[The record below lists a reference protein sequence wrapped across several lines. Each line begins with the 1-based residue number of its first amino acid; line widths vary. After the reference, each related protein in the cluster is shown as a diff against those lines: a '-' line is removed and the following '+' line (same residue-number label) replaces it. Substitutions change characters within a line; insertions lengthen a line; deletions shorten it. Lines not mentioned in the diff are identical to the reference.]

1 MLRVAIAPLRD
12 PPEVGDGAPPDWM
25 GGAER
30 RRWAGLPSTARG
42 EFAASRALLRTLL
55 QEATGLPADAW
66 DISAEAGTAP
76 VARSARDDGA
86 AGVPRASLSHRMG
99 WVAAAVADGP
109 VGVDLEC
116 RRPARSDP
124 GERAA
129 LMLSAD
135 ELPAWQALVPDERE
149 AALLARW
156 VAKEAWFKASPP
168 ASAPWDFR
176 CIVARPCA
184 PVQANVRVWE
194 APAMHF
200 AVCCADAQALA
211 GADCKG
217 LDAATA
223 RSSFWHV
230 HRVASAT

>member
-1 MLRVAIAPLRD
+1 MLRVAIAPTRD
-12 PPEVGDGAPPDWM
+12 APQAGDGAAPGWM
-25 GGAER
+25 GDAER
-30 RRWAGLPSTARG
+30 RRWIGLSAGARC

-55 QEATGLPADAW
+55 QEATGVSADAW
-66 DISAEAGTAP
+66 DVSAEAGTAP
-76 VARSARDDGA
+76 VARPARDGGSAGA
-86 AGVPRASLSHRMG
+86 PRASLSHRLG

-109 VGVDLEC
+109 VGIDLEC
-116 RRPARSDP
+116 HRPARGDP
-124 GERAA
+124 AERAA
-129 LMLSAD
+129 LVLSPA
-135 ELPAWQALVPDERE
+135 ELPPWQALPPDDRE
-149 AALLARW
+149 SALLARW

-168 ASAPWDFR
+168 ATAPWDFR

-184 PVQANVRVWE
+184 AAHANVRVWE
-194 APAMHF
+194 APPLHV

-211 GADCKG
+211 GTDCEG

>member
-1 MLRVAIAPLRD
+1 MLRVAIAPPRD
-12 PPEVGDGAPPDWM
+12 PPQVGDGEPPGWM

-30 RRWAGLPSTARG
+30 RRWAGLSCTARR
-42 EFAASRALLRTLL
+42 EFAASRALLRALL

-66 DISAEAGTAP
+66 DVSAEVGTAP
-76 VARSARDDGA
+76 VARPARGDASAGA
-86 AGVPRASLSHRMG
+86 PCASLSHRLG
-99 WVAAAVADGP
+99 WVAAAVADGS
-109 VGVDLEC
+109 VGIDLEC

-149 AALLARW
+149 MALLARW

-168 ASAPWDFR
+168 ATAPWDFR
-176 CIVARPCA
+176 GIVARPCA
-184 PVQANVRVWE
+184 PVHANVRVWE
-194 APAMHF
+194 APSVHV

-211 GADCKG
+211 AADCKG

-230 HRVASAT
+230 RRVATAT